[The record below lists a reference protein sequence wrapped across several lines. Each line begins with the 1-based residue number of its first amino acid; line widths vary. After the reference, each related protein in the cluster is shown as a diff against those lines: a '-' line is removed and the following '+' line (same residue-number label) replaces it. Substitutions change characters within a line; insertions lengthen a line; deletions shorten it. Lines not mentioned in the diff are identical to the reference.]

1 MILSDISIRRPVF
14 ATVMSLMLVVLGV
27 IAYTRLTLRELP
39 AIDPPVV
46 SVEVTYPGASAAVV
60 ETRITQVLEDSLTGI
75 EGVET
80 IDSQSQNGEGSISI
94 EFSLSRDIEAAANDV
109 RDAVSRVLDRL
120 PPEADPP
127 EIEKAEIDSEVV
139 LWLNLRSSH
148 MDTLELSDYA
158 DRYVVDRLSA
168 LDGVARIRVGG
179 EQRYAMRVWL
189 DASAL
194 AARGLTVTEVEEALQ
209 RENVELPAGRLESTE
224 RDFTLRVQRGYREP
238 ADFARMTLAKGD
250 DGYLV
255 RLGDVA
261 RVERASEER
270 RAYYRSNGEPNI
282 GLGIVKTSTANSL
295 DVARAARVVAEEIQT
310 SLPEGTSIFVAYDST
325 VFIGAAVSRVFLTLF
340 EAMLLVIVVIYLF
353 LGSARSALI
362 PAVTIPVC
370 LVTAFAAL
378 YAFGFTINLLT
389 LLAIVLCI
397 GLVVDD
403 AIVVVEN
410 IQRRADLGEPSLV
423 AAKRGTAQVAFAV
436 IATTVVL
443 VSVFLPVGFME
454 GNTGRLFRELSVAL
468 ASAVAISCFVALT
481 LTPMMSSKLIR
492 PHLEPRGLNAW
503 IHRQF
508 TRLSDGY
515 QGQVARTIGKPVI
528 FGAVLVVSAILS
540 VVLFLTVPKELAPD
554 EDRGAF
560 FIGIEGPE
568 GAGYDYTVTQ
578 IQRVEKLIGAHVG
591 EDQPIQRVNTR
602 VPGGFGA
609 SEEMHT
615 GQAIVFLQDWDKRDV
630 TTAEVVELMRA
641 ELGALPTVRA
651 VPRVRTGLV
660 RSGGQPLQLVLGGPD
675 YTELAGWRDR
685 MLARMADNPGLHDP
699 DSDYKE
705 TRPQLRVQINF
716 ERAADLGVSTE
727 EIGSTL
733 ETMMG
738 SRRVTTFV
746 EDGEEYDVVL
756 QAERDDRAAPTNL
769 ENLYVRSQRSGELVP
784 LSSLVT
790 LSEVAEPGSLNR
802 FNRLRAI
809 TLSASLAPGY
819 SLGEALEWM
828 QQTAAEELPEI
839 AQIDYKGQSREF
851 KTAGGAVL
859 FTFAMALLIVY
870 LVLAAQFES
879 FIHPFVI
886 MLTVPLA
893 VTGALLGLWISG
905 GTLNL
910 FSQIGIVMLV
920 GLAAKNG
927 ILIVDFANKLRDEG
941 RSVSDAITGAAAV
954 RLRPILMTSIAT
966 IMGALP
972 LVLSGGPGSASRSA
986 IGVVVIFGVAFSTLL
1001 SLYVVPSFY
1010 ALLAPHTR
1018 SPDTLARKLDRLET
1032 ETPDGGRRSPGGG
1045 AGIPV
1050 SSQRRPSQLSDK

>member
-1 MILSDISIRRPVF
+1 MVLSDLSIRRPVF
-14 ATVMSLMLVVLGV
+14 ATVLSLLLVVLGV

-46 SVEVTYPGASAAVV
+46 SVSVEYPGASAAVV
-60 ETRITQVLEDSLTGI
+60 ETRITQVLEDALSGI

-80 IDSQSQNGEGSISI
+80 IESQSSNGEGSISI
-94 EFSLSRDIEAAANDV
+94 EFSLDRDIEAAANDV
-109 RDAVSRVLDRL
+109 RDAVSRVVDRM
-120 PPEADPP
+120 PEEADPP
-127 EIEKAEIDSEVV
+127 EIEKAESDSDVII
-139 LWLNLRSSH
+139 WLNMSSTR
-148 MDTLELSDYA
+148 MNTLELTDFA

-168 LDGVARIRVGG
+168 LDGVSRVRVGG

-189 DASAL
+189 DSAAL
-194 AARGLTVTEVEEALQ
+194 AARGLTVADVEAALE
-209 RENVELPAGRLESTE
+209 RENVELPAGSIESSA

-238 ADFARMTLAKGD
+238 EDFARLTLAKGE

-270 RAYYRSNGEPNI
+270 RAYYRSNGEPNV
-282 GLGIVKTSTANSL
+282 GLGIVKTSTANAL
-295 DVARAARVVAEEIQT
+295 DVARAARAMAEEIQK
-310 SLPEGTSIFVAYDST
+310 SLPEGTRIFVAFDST
-325 VFIGAAVSRVFLTLF
+325 IFIDAAVERVFATLF
-340 EAMLLVIVVIYLF
+340 EAIALVIVVIYLF

-378 YAFGFTINLLT
+378 WAFGFSINLLT

-410 IQRRADLGEPSLV
+410 IQRRADLGEPPLV
-423 AAKRGTAQVAFAV
+423 AARRGTAQVGFAV

-443 VSVFLPVGFME
+443 VAVFLPVGFME

-468 ASAVAISCFVALT
+468 ASAVAISCFVSLS

-492 PHLEPRGLNAW
+492 PHREPRGLNAW
-503 IHRQF
+503 MHRRL
-508 TRLSDGY
+508 TRLAEGY
-515 QGQVARTIGKPVI
+515 RRQVAATIGRPVI
-528 FGAVLVVSAILS
+528 FGAILAGSALVSLA
-540 VVLFLTVPKELAPD
+540 LFELVPKELAPA

-560 FIGIEGPE
+560 NISIEAPE
-568 GAGYDYTVTQ
+568 GAGYDYTVAQ
-578 IQRVEKLIGAHVG
+578 IHKVEALLAPLTGPDK
-591 EDQPIQRVNTR
+591 PIQRVNTR
-602 VPGGFGA
+602 VPGNFGA
-609 SEEMHT
+609 SEDMNT
-615 GQAIVFLQDWDKRDV
+615 GQAIIFLQHWDKRDV
-630 TTAEVVELMRA
+630 TTAEVADSLRA
-641 ELGALPTVRA
+641 RMASIPSVRA
-651 VPRVRTGLV
+651 SPRVRTGLI
-660 RSGGQPLQLVLGGPD
+660 RTSAQPLQVVLGGPN
-675 YTELAGWRDR
+675 YPEIAGWRDR
-685 MLARMADNPGLHDP
+685 MLARMAQNPGILDP

-705 TRPQLRVQINF
+705 TRPQLRVEINF

-727 EIGSTL
+727 EIGTTL

-738 SRRVTTFV
+738 SRRVTTYV
-746 EDGEEYDVVL
+746 KDGEEYDVVL
-756 QAERDDRAAPTNL
+756 QARPESRAAPASL
-769 ENLYVRSQRSGELVP
+769 ENLYVRSARSGELVP

-790 LSEVAEPGSLNR
+790 LAEVAEPGTLNR

-809 TLSASLAPGY
+809 TISANLAAGY
-819 SLGEALEWM
+819 TLGEAIDWVRK
-828 QQTAAEELPEI
+828 TAAEELPEV
-839 AQIDYKGQSREF
+839 AQVDFAGQSREF
-851 KTAGGAVL
+851 LTAGGAVF
-859 FTFAMALLIVY
+859 FTFTMALLIVY

-893 VTGALLGLWISG
+893 VTGALLGLWVSG

-941 RSVSDAITGAAAV
+941 MPVREAIVEAAGV

-966 IMGALP
+966 VAGAVP

-986 IGVVVIFGVAFSTLL
+986 IGVVVIFGVAFSTIL

-1010 ALLAPHTR
+1010 ALLAPYTG
-1018 SPDTLARKLDRLET
+1018 SPEALSKEIERLEG
-1032 ETPDGGRRSPGGG
+1032 ETPEAAGR
-1045 AGIPV
+1045 A
-1050 SSQRRPSQLSDK
+1050 

>member
-1 MILSDISIRRPVF
+1 MVLSDLSIRRPVF
-14 ATVMSLMLVVLGV
+14 ATVLSLLLVVIGV
-27 IAYTRLTLRELP
+27 IAYARLTLRELP

-46 SVEVTYPGASAAVV
+46 SVSVEYPGASAAVV
-60 ETRITQVLEDSLTGI
+60 ETRITQVLEDSLSGI

-80 IDSQSQNGEGSISI
+80 IESQSSNGEGSISI
-94 EFSLSRDIEAAANDV
+94 EFSLDRDIEAAANDV
-109 RDAVSRVLDRL
+109 RDAVSRVLDRM

-127 EIEKAEIDSEVV
+127 EIEKAESDSDVIV
-139 LWLNLRSSH
+139 WLNMSSTR
-148 MDTLELSDYA
+148 MDTLQLSDYA
-158 DRYVVDRLSA
+158 DRYVVDRLSS
-168 LDGVARIRVGG
+168 LDGVARIRLGG
-179 EQRYAMRVWL
+179 GQRYAMRVWL
-189 DASAL
+189 DSAAL
-194 AARGLTVTEVEEALQ
+194 AARGLTVADVEAALE
-209 RENVELPAGRLESTE
+209 RENVELPAGSIESTD
-224 RDFTLRVQRGYREP
+224 RDFTLRLQRGYREP
-238 ADFARMTLAKGD
+238 ADFARMTLAKGA

-295 DVARAARVVAEEIQT
+295 DVARAARATAAEIQKT
-310 SLPEGTSIFVAYDST
+310 LPEGTRIFVAFDST
-325 VFIGAAVSRVFLTLF
+325 VFIDAAVKRVFTTLV
-340 EAMLLVIVVIYLF
+340 EAVALVIVVIYLF
-353 LGSARSALI
+353 LGNARSALI

-378 YAFGFTINLLT
+378 WAFGFTINLLT

-410 IQRRADLGEPSLV
+410 VQRRADLGEPPLV
-423 AAKRGTAQVAFAV
+423 AARRGTAQVAFAV
-436 IATTVVL
+436 IATTAVL
-443 VSVFLPVGFME
+443 VAVFLPVGFME

-468 ASAVAISCFVALT
+468 ASAVAISCFVALS
-481 LTPMMSSKLIR
+481 LTPMMCSKLIR
-492 PHLEPRGLNAW
+492 AHGEPRGLNAW
-503 IHRQF
+503 IHGRL
-508 TRLSDGY
+508 TRLSEAYRRQIDATVG
-515 QGQVARTIGKPVI
+515 RPLI
-528 FGAVLVVSAILS
+528 FGAVLGGSALLS
-540 VVLFLTVPKELAPD
+540 LLLFGLVPRELAPA

-560 FIGIEGPE
+560 FIQIEGPE
-568 GAGYDYTVTQ
+568 GAGFDYTVAQ
-578 IQRVEKLIGAHVG
+578 MRKVEELLAGRTGA
-591 EDQPIQRVNTR
+591 DRPIQRVNTR
-602 VPGGFGA
+602 VPGFFGS
-609 SEEMHT
+609 SEDMNS
-615 GQAIVFLQDWDKRDV
+615 GMAIIFLQEWDERDV
-630 TTAEVVELMRA
+630 TTDEVVA
-641 ELGALPTVRA
+641 ELRGELARLPTVRA
-651 VPRVRTGLV
+651 APRVRTGLV
-660 RSGGQPLQLVLGGPD
+660 RSSAQPLQIVLGGPD
-675 YTELAGWRDR
+675 YGELAAWRDR
-685 MLARMADNPGLHDP
+685 MLARMADNPGILDP
-699 DSDYKE
+699 ESDYKE
-705 TRPQLRVQINF
+705 TRPQLRIEINF

-727 EIGSTL
+727 EIGTTL

-746 EDGEEYDVVL
+746 ENGEEYDVVL
-756 QAERDDRAAPTNL
+756 QAKPDDRAAPANL
-769 ENLYVRSQRSGELVP
+769 ENLYVRSARSGQLVP

-790 LSEVAEPGSLNR
+790 LSEVAEPGTYNR

-809 TLSASLAPGY
+809 TISANLAPGY
-819 SLGEALEWM
+819 TLGEAIGWVQE
-828 QQTAAEELPEI
+828 TADEELPEI

-851 KTAGGAVL
+851 MTAGGAVL

-893 VTGALLGLWISG
+893 VTGALLGLWVSG

-941 RSVSDAITGAAAV
+941 RGVREAIVEAAAV

-966 IMGALP
+966 IAGAVP
-972 LVLSGGPGSASRSA
+972 LVAAGGPGSASRGA

-1010 ALLAPHTR
+1010 ALLAPYTG
-1018 SPDTLARKLDRLET
+1018 SPETLSREIERLES
-1032 ETPDGGRRSPGGG
+1032 ETPEAASSRARS
-1045 AGIPV
+1045 A
-1050 SSQRRPSQLSDK
+1050 